1 MPERPVTEIS
11 MAGSLLPRRIL
22 LASLGTLGLLAGTRR
37 ARALSL
43 DSLADALER
52 VHPPAAPPAFSFK
65 TATGA
70 RQTLADY
77 RGQGLVLNIWASWC
91 GPCIAE
97 MPSLDA
103 LAASI
108 APFGIAVLPV
118 SIDTQGLAAVK
129 SFYAANRIDHLPM
142 LLDPDGDVAH
152 AFKIDG
158 IPTTYII
165 DRSGRI
171 TGRVEGAVRWDTK
184 KSIAMLRDL
193 VQPVSQS
200 G

>member
-1 MPERPVTEIS
+1 M
-11 MAGSLLPRRIL
+11 MASSLLPRRIL
-22 LASLGTLGLLAGTRR
+22 LASLGALGLLATTRR
-37 ARALSL
+37 SRALSL

-52 VHPPAAPPAFSFK
+52 VNPPAAPPAISFK
-65 TATGA
+65 TASGV

-77 RGQGLVLNIWASWC
+77 RGKGLVLNIWASWC

-103 LAASI
+103 LAANI

-118 SIDTQGLAAVK
+118 SIDTEGLPAVK
-129 SFYAANRIDHLPM
+129 SFYESNRLDHLPM

-152 AFKIDG
+152 AFKLDG
-158 IPTTYII
+158 IPTSFII
-165 DRSGRI
+165 DRGGRI
-171 TGRVEGAVRWDTK
+171 TGRVEGAVQWDTK
-184 KSIAMLRDL
+184 KSIAMLRNL
-193 VQPVSQS
+193 VQPVPRS